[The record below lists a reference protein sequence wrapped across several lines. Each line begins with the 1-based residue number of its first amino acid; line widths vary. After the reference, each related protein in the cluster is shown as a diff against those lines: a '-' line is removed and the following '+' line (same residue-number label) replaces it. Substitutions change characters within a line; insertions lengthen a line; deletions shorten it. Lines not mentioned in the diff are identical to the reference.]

1 MSYVYFLKSRRFD
14 KIYIGFTSN
23 LNNRIE
29 AHNHLK
35 NKGWTKSFMPW
46 ELIYYEEYTSKSKG
60 DALKREK
67 QLKTAQGRKFIY
79 ENILDDGKI

>member
-1 MSYVYFLKSRRFD
+1 MSYVYVLKSRRFD

-29 AHNHLK
+29 THNHLK

-46 ELIYYEEYTSKSKG
+46 ELIYYEEYTSKSKR

>member
-1 MSYVYFLKSRRFD
+1 MSYVYVLKSRRFD

-29 AHNHLK
+29 THNHLK

-67 QLKTAQGRKFIY
+67 QLKTAQGRKYIY

>member
-29 AHNHLK
+29 THNHLK

-67 QLKTAQGRKFIY
+67 QLKTAQGRKYIY